1 MNAPLFLLLSA
12 EAAASPYLQ
21 PGGVAFN
28 LAAFLAATLL
38 GGLLACILTVVHHAV
53 VGRFLRALLRTGANS
68 KESAKTL
75 DELGLRGMLLGFGM
89 ALRKP
94 SSLLRKLVF
103 VVLPDGSVIAPIE
116 SLDDKALREAE
127 SAEGASGVGASLSA
141 EDSSAPRA
149 AASARADIPDIRAAA
164 FYLDDLHRRRA
175 ELRFLKRGNELF
187 FLIPAVLA
195 FAALAVTLPKYLPL
209 LASLLDTVIR
219 TVVGG

>member
-1 MNAPLFLLLSA
+1 MNAPLSLLLSA

-38 GGLLACILTVVHHAV
+38 GGLLACILTVVHQAV
-53 VGRFLRALLRTGANS
+53 IGRFLRALLRAGATS
-68 KESAKTL
+68 RESAKTL
-75 DELGLRGMLLGFGM
+75 EELGLRGMLLGFGM

-116 SLDDKALREAE
+116 SLDDKAIREAE
-127 SAEGASGVGASLSA
+127 GADAANTA
-141 EDSSAPRA
+141 EDASAPSA
-149 AASARADIPDIRAAA
+149 ATSAAADIPDVKTAA

-175 ELRFLKRGNELF
+175 EVRFLKRGNEVF
-187 FLIPAVLA
+187 FLVPAVLA

-209 LASLLDTVIR
+209 LANLLDTVIR